1 MSDVLI
7 SIVRLNE
14 NMHLSDAFKCHDAQI
29 MANIVHR
36 SQNRLTMKALQKYM
50 LEKCKNNAPISG
62 SDNHE
67 RMT

>member
-1 MSDVLI
+1 
-7 SIVRLNE
+7 
-14 NMHLSDAFKCHDAQI
+14 MHLSDAFKCHDAQI